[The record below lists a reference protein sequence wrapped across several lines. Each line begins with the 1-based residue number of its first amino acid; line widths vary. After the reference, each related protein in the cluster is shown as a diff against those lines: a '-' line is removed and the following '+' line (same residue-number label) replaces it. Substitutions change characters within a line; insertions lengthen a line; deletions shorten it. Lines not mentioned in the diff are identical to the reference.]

1 MRRLAQFFTVVG
13 TAMAVVAVG
22 AYALGFR
29 PSTLPP
35 ALLDLSM
42 YKLVFITAGC
52 LIAAGAVVGRAVR
65 RRDDNTLHVTP
76 AGQMD
81 GDAVETWNAN
91 VKSHEGVRK

>member
-1 MRRLAQFFTVVG
+1 MRRIALFFTAVG
-13 TAMAVVAVG
+13 TAIAIVAVG

-42 YKLVFITAGC
+42 YKLAFITAGC

-65 RRDDNTLHVTP
+65 RRDDDALHVTP
-76 AGQMD
+76 AGLMD
-81 GDAVETWNAN
+81 GDAVETWNEN
-91 VKSHEGVRK
+91 VKSHAGVRK